1 LNIFGNIPALAD
13 VKSWPSDNFW
23 IHWVFYT
30 LVIIIAVLT
39 VVMGYIYMERRL
51 IARMQSRLGPNRT
64 GPWGLL
70 QPVADAVKVLLKE
83 DIIPDKADKLVYWLA
98 PIVAFFPVLLIFA
111 VVPFANG
118 ALLAD
123 LNIGILYV
131 LAVSSLTSVGV
142 FMAGWSSN
150 NKYSLL
156 GAMRNIAALVSY
168 ELPLMLS
175 TIGVVIITGS
185 LSLNQ
190 IVLDQ
195 NIPNILLQPLGFLLF
210 FIGGCA
216 EINRSPFDLLEADSE
231 LVAGHHTEYSGMKF
245 AMFYLVEYA
254 EALALSAIIATFFLS
269 GWKGPLL
276 PPLIWFLVKVFA
288 LFAVMIWTR
297 ATLPRVRIDQLM
309 GLAWK
314 GLLPIGLINL
324 IITGIEVVAFPNWYS
339 SWLMVLVNWIVA
351 IILITFWARIF
362 KIGWLKLEIINQG
375 NRHGGRNGVDSKEP
389 VPTSRDNSI
398 S

>member
-1 LNIFGNIPALAD
+1 MSA
-13 VKSWPSDNFW
+13 KSWPSDNFW

-39 VVMGYIYMERRL
+39 VVMGFIYMERRL
-51 IARMQSRLGPNRT
+51 MARMQSRLGPNRT

-83 DIIPDKADKLVYWLA
+83 DIIPDKADRLIYWLA

-111 VVPFANG
+111 VVPFADG
-118 ALLAD
+118 AILAD
-123 LNIGILYV
+123 LNIGMLYV
-131 LAVSSLTSVGV
+131 LAVSSLTAVGV

-168 ELPLMLS
+168 ELPLMIS
-175 TIGVVIITGS
+175 TIGIVIISGS
-185 LSLNQ
+185 LSLSQ

-195 NIPNILLQPLGFLLF
+195 NIPYILLQPLGFLLF

-216 EINRSPFDLLEADSE
+216 EINRTPFDLLEADSE

-276 PPLIWFLVKVFA
+276 PPVIWFLIKVFVIFG
-288 LFAVMIWTR
+288 LMIWTR
-297 ATLPRVRIDQLM
+297 TTFPRMRIDQLM

-339 SWLMVLVNWIVA
+339 SWLMVLVNWIVG
-351 IILITFWARIF
+351 IIVVIFWARIF

-375 NRHGGRNGVDSKEP
+375 NRNGGRDEVNSKEP